1 MEYKAIIKALKES
14 SDPNVQAF
22 VKDVEKIK
30 KLTQK
35 EKKEMFARVGEPG
48 VVDILVRDYI
58 PTIIRVAHANS
69 MEIKTLS
76 VLDLVNEGVVAA
88 YRFFETHSKL
98 TWLKSDQQIRHS
110 IINAIKSVLCKE
122 ACPFAV
128 CRFDENDPELYKTI
142 DAMWA
147 SYSKKTS
154 PSEPSLPK
162 INTVKND
169 YGVKV
174 RQCCASC
181 AHKDLTRAVSKRY
194 CTVYEQYVKPK
205 HVCNCWEMS
214 EQMKAAGKI

>member
-35 EKKEMFARVGEPG
+35 EKKEMFARVGE
-48 VVDILVRDYI
+48 
-58 PTIIRVAHANS
+58 
-69 MEIKTLS
+69 
-76 VLDLVNEGVVAA
+76 
-88 YRFFETHSKL
+88 
-98 TWLKSDQQIRHS
+98 LKSDQQIRHS

-154 PSEPSLPK
+154 PSETSLPK

>member
-22 VKDVEKIK
+22 V
-30 KLTQK
+30 
-35 EKKEMFARVGEPG
+35 
-48 VVDILVRDYI
+48 
-58 PTIIRVAHANS
+58 N
-69 MEIKTLS
+69 
-76 VLDLVNEGVVAA
+76 
-88 YRFFETHSKL
+88 
-98 TWLKSDQQIRHS
+98 
-110 IINAIKSVLCKE
+110 
-122 ACPFAV
+122 
-128 CRFDENDPELYKTI
+128 
-142 DAMWA
+142 
-147 SYSKKTS
+147 
-154 PSEPSLPK
+154 
-162 INTVKND
+162 ND